1 MGTDC
6 VYVMCVWG
14 GLRRA
19 IDKHFKVGKM
29 QPLWNQVPDD
39 ESTLNRKTPAFVQL
53 GRCHGSRVRAWK

>member
-1 MGTDC
+1 MDTDC

-14 GLRRA
+14 GVRRA

-39 ESTLNRKTPAFVQL
+39 ESTLNKRHLLLCNQEGVMEAE
-53 GRCHGSRVRAWK
+53 

>member
-1 MGTDC
+1 MDTDC

-14 GLRRA
+14 GVRRA

-39 ESTLNRKTPAFVQL
+39 ESTLNKRHL
-53 GRCHGSRVRAWK
+53 LLCN